1 MSISIKLQAFE
12 GPLDLLLHLI
22 EKNKVNI
29 YDIPIVSITDQYLE
43 YIKQMEN
50 KNLDIMSEFL
60 VMAATLISIKSRMLL
75 PKKEKM
81 EEESEI
87 DPREELVER
96 LLEYKKYKFI
106 CGELKDKQIDAQKVI
121 FKESTIPEEIKNY
134 EEKIPV
140 EKLMADIDLSKL
152 YKIFKNVMRKQV
164 DKVDLIRSNF
174 GKIEREEFSI
184 NDKINYIKDL
194 SKNIK
199 KLSFHNL
206 LEKTKSKQEI
216 IATFLAILEL
226 IKIGAIHITQE
237 NNFDDIEITFV
248 R

>member
-29 YDIPIVSITDQYLE
+29 YDIPIVSITDQYLNF
-43 YIKQMEN
+43 IKQMEN

-60 VMAATLISIKSRMLL
+60 VMAATLISIKSKMLL
-75 PKKEKM
+75 PKKEKT
-81 EEESEI
+81 EEDSEI

-106 CGELKDKQIDAQKVI
+106 CNELKDKQMDAQRVI
-121 FKESTIPEEIKNY
+121 FKESSIPDEVKNY

-140 EKLMADIDLSKL
+140 EKLLADIDLSKL
-152 YKIFKNVMRKQV
+152 YKIFKNVMKKQV
-164 DKVDLIRSNF
+164 DKIDTIRSDF

-184 NDKINYIKDL
+184 NDKIKYIKNL
-194 SKNIK
+194 SQTSKV
-199 KLSFHNL
+199 LSFKEL
-206 LEKTKSKQEI
+206 LEKTSSKQEI

-226 IKIGAIHITQE
+226 IKMGLIQIKQE
-237 NNFDDIEITFV
+237 NNFDDIEISF
-248 R
+248 